1 MATTYTVKKGD
12 TLPQIAENYKDVI
25 RDENGNLISTN
36 KARTNYLAKIN
47 DITDAN
53 RIVVGQ
59 VIILTGDSITPK
71 KNTTSRAIIKV
82 FGLQSNTDRT
92 VYATWTWSKSHTEN
106 YQTIWYY
113 DTGDGVWFVGSDSTT
128 TDKQSIYNAPSNA
141 KRVKFKVKPI
151 SKKHTVNNNETS
163 YWTANW
169 STEEKYDFSNN
180 PPTTPP
186 VPTVTI
192 DGFTLTAELNNLNV
206 NATDIYFQIVKDNTT
221 IFRNGKASIV
231 KNHASFKCTIS
242 AGSEYTVRC
251 RSYRDK
257 KYSDWSEYSDSV
269 SSLPSTP
276 IINTC
281 KTKSETS
288 VYLEWGAVKTAK
300 TYDIEYATKKEYFDG
315 SNATQT
321 TTGIEF
327 THYELTGLES
337 GENYFFRVR
346 AVNSDSVHSG
356 WSSIKSV
363 VIGKEPAAPTTW
375 SSTTTAT
382 VGEDVTLYWMHN
394 SRDESSQT
402 RAKLYTETV
411 GGAAQIR
418 VIENTAEED
427 EKDKISS
434 FVLSTSGH
442 DEGAKI
448 KWQVC
453 TAGVTG
459 VYGDWSVLRTID
471 IYAPPVLELNVTNSD
486 GDALDTL
493 ESFPFHIKGLAGP
506 STQSPI
512 GYHLNITANESY
524 ETVDNIGNFKMV
536 NAGES
541 VYSKYFDTSE
551 VLLVEMS
558 ANNIDLENNISYT
571 ITCVVSMNSGLT
583 AEASSEFIV
592 SWTDM
597 EYEPNAEISI
607 DEETLTASIRP
618 YCENENGIL
627 IENKYDKEG
636 NLVDGIL
643 LSVYRR
649 DYDGNFTEIGT
660 DIDNAKATFITD
672 PHPALD
678 YARYRIVAKTIS
690 TGAIS
695 YCDMPG
701 YPVGGI
707 AVIIQWEEDWTSF
720 DVYNED
726 ALEEAS
732 WSGSMLK
739 LPYNIDVSDNHQSD
753 VSLIEYIGREHPVSY
768 YGTQRGVTST
778 WSVEI
783 PKDDVET
790 LYALRRLAKWMGD
803 VYVREPSGSGYWASI
818 SVSFSQKHCELT
830 IPVTLNIT
838 RVSGGV

>member
-12 TLPQIAENYKDVI
+12 TLPQIAENYRDVI
-25 RDENGNLISTN
+25 RDENGNLISNN
-36 KARTNYLAKIN
+36 KARTKYLAKIN
-47 DITDAN
+47 DIPDPN

-59 VIILTGDSITPK
+59 TIIISGSAVTPK
-71 KNTTSRAIIKV
+71 KTTTSRVTIKA

-92 VYATWTWSKSHTEN
+92 MYATWSWTKSYTEN

-113 DTGDGVWFVGSDSTT
+113 DTGNGVWFIGNDSTT
-128 TDKQSIYNAPSNA
+128 TDKQSVYTAPSNA
-141 KRVKFKVKPI
+141 IRIKFKVKPI
-151 SKKHTVNNNETS
+151 SKKHKVNDKETS

-169 STEEKYDFSNN
+169 STEKKYDFSNN

-186 VPTVTI
+186 VPSI
-192 DGFTLTAELNNLNV
+192 SLDKFTLTAELDNLDV
-206 NATDIYFQIVKDNTT
+206 NASHIYFQVVKNDTVVCNG
-221 IFRNGKASIV
+221 GKASII
-231 KNHASFKCTIS
+231 KNHVSYKCTIS
-242 AGSEYTVRC
+242 AGAEYKVRC

-257 KYSDWSEYSDSV
+257 KYSEWSEYSDNVSAMPSV
-269 SSLPSTP
+269 PS
-276 IINTC
+276 IKTC
-281 KTKSETS
+281 KAKSETS
-288 VYLEWGAVKTAK
+288 VYLEWSAVKTAK
-300 TYDIEYATKKEYFDG
+300 TYDIEYTTKKEYFDG

-321 TTGIEF
+321 QTGIEF

-363 VIGKEPAAPTTW
+363 VIGEEPDAPTTW

-382 VGEDVTLYWMHN
+382 VGEDVTLYWVHN
-394 SRDESSQT
+394 SKDESSETEAQ
-402 RAKLYTETV
+402 LYVEIV
-411 GGAAQIR
+411 GGPAKTYI
-418 VIENTAEED
+418 INKEGEE
-427 EKDKISS
+427 EKDKVSS
-434 FVLSTSGH
+434 FVLSTSTYT
-442 DEGAKI
+442 EGAKI
-448 KWQVC
+448 EWKVR
-453 TAGVTG
+453 TAGITG
-459 VYGDWSVLRTID
+459 VYGEYSVLRTID

-486 GDALDTL
+486 GDVLDTL
-493 ESFPFHIKGLAGP
+493 KTFPFHIKGLAGP
-506 STQSPI
+506 STQAPI
-512 GYHLNITANESY
+512 GYHVNITANESY
-524 ETVDNIGNFKMV
+524 ETVDNVGNFKMV

-551 VLLVEMS
+551 ALLVEMS

-571 ITCVVSMNSGLT
+571 VTCVVSMNSGLT
-583 AEASSEFIV
+583 AEASSEFTV

-597 EYEPNAEISI
+597 EYEPNAEISV
-607 DEETLTASIRP
+607 DEETFTASIRP

-627 IENKYDKEG
+627 IEG
-636 NLVDGIL
+636 VL

-660 DIDNAKATFITD
+660 DIDNTKATFITD

-732 WSGSMLK
+732 WSGSMLR
-739 LPYNIDVSDNHQSD
+739 LPYNIDVSDTHKTD
-753 VSLIEYIGREHPVSY
+753 VSLIEYIGREYPVSY

-778 WSVEI
+778 WNVEI

>member
-12 TLPQIAENYKDVI
+12 TLSQIAENYKDVI

-36 KARTNYLAKIN
+36 EARTNYLAMIN
-47 DITDAN
+47 DITDTN
-53 RIVVGQ
+53 RLVVGQ
-59 VIILTGDSITPK
+59 VIILTGGSITPK

-92 VYATWTWSKSHTEN
+92 VYATWTWSKSYTEN

-151 SKKHTVNNNETS
+151 SKKHTVNNKETS

-192 DGFTLTAELNNLNV
+192 DGFTLTAELNNLDV

-257 KYSDWSEYSDSV
+257 KYSNWSEYSGSV
-269 SSLPSTP
+269 SSLPSVP
-276 IINTC
+276 SIKTC
-281 KTKSETS
+281 KARSETS
-288 VYLEWGAVKTAK
+288 VYLEWSAVKTAK

-382 VGEDVTLYWMHN
+382 VGEDVILYWMHN
-394 SRDESSQT
+394 SRDESS
-402 RAKLYTETV
+402 ETKASLVIVV
-411 GGAAQIR
+411 GGAVNGHTIKK
-418 VIENTAEED
+418 EEEEED
-427 EKDKISS
+427 KVSS
-434 FVLSTSGH
+434 FVLSTSSYT
-442 DEGAKI
+442 EGEKI
-448 KWQVC
+448 EWKVC
-453 TAGVTG
+453 TAGITG
-459 VYGDWSVLRTID
+459 AYGEYSVFRTID

-493 ESFPFHIKGLAGP
+493 KSFPFYIKGLAGP
-506 STQSPI
+506 STQAPI
-512 GYHLNITANESY
+512 GYHVNITANESY
-524 ETVDNIGNFKMV
+524 ETVDNVGNFKMV

-541 VYSKYFDTSE
+541 VYSKYVDTSE
-551 VLLVEMS
+551 ALMLEMS
-558 ANNIDLENNISYT
+558 ANNVDLENNISYT

-627 IENKYDKEG
+627 IEG
-636 NLVDGIL
+636 VL

-660 DIDNAKATFITD
+660 DIDNTKATFITD

-678 YARYRIVAKTIS
+678 YARYRIVAKTVS

-695 YCDMPG
+695 YCDMAG
-701 YPVGGI
+701 YPVGGN

-778 WSVEI
+778 WNVEI
-783 PKDDVET
+783 VKEDVET

-803 VYVREPSGSGYWASI
+803 VYVREPSGSGYGANI

-830 IPVTLNIT
+830 IPVRLNIT

>member
-1 MATTYTVKKGD
+1 MATTYIVKKGD
-12 TLPQIAENYKDVI
+12 TLPQIAENYRDVI
-25 RDENGNLISTN
+25 RDENGNLISSN
-36 KARTNYLAKIN
+36 SARTKYLAKIN
-47 DITDAN
+47 DIPDPN

-59 VIILTGDSITPK
+59 TIIISGSAVTPAK
-71 KNTTSRAIIKV
+71 TTTSRATIKA

-92 VYATWTWSKSHTEN
+92 MYATWSWTKSYTEN

-113 DTGDGVWFVGSDSTT
+113 DTGNGVWFIGNDSTT
-128 TDKQSIYNAPSNA
+128 TDKQSVYTAPSNA
-141 KRVKFKVKPI
+141 IRVKFKVKPI
-151 SKKHTVNNNETS
+151 SKKHKVNDKETS
-163 YWTANW
+163 YWTASW
-169 STEEKYDFSNN
+169 STEKKYDFSNN

-186 VPTVTI
+186 APTVTI
-192 DGFTLTAELNNLNV
+192 DGFTLTAELDNLDV
-206 NATDIYFQIVKDNTT
+206 NATGICFRVVKNDTVICNG
-221 IFRNGKASIV
+221 GKASIV
-231 KNHASFKCTIS
+231 KNHVTYKCTIS
-242 AGSEYTVRC
+242 AGAEYKVCC
-251 RSYRDK
+251 RSYKDK
-257 KYSDWSEYSDSV
+257 KYSEWSEYSDNVSAMPSV
-269 SSLPSTP
+269 PS
-276 IINTC
+276 IKTC
-281 KTKSETS
+281 KARSETS
-288 VYLEWGAVKTAK
+288 VYLEWSAVKTAK

-321 TTGIEF
+321 TTGIES

-346 AVNSDSVHSG
+346 AVNSDSVQSG
-356 WSSIKSV
+356 WSSIKSIS
-363 VIGKEPAAPTTW
+363 IGKKPDAPTTW

-382 VGEDVTLYWMHN
+382 VGEKVTLYWMHN

-402 RAKLYTETV
+402 VAELEIFWDGV
-411 GGAAQIR
+411 QSLF
-418 VIENTAEED
+418 VIENTKDED
-427 EKDKISS
+427 EKDKVSS
-434 FVLSTSGH
+434 FVAPTSTYT
-442 DEGAKI
+442 EGAKI
-448 KWQVC
+448 EWHVR

-471 IYAPPVLELNVTNSD
+471 IYAPPVLELNVTNKN

-493 ESFPFHIKGLAGP
+493 ETFPFYIKGLAGP
-506 STQSPI
+506 STQVPI
-512 GYHLNITANESY
+512 GYHVNITANESY
-524 ETVDNIGNFKMV
+524 ETVDNVGNFKMV

-541 VYSKYFDTSE
+541 VYSKYVDTSE
-551 VLLVEMS
+551 ALMLEMS
-558 ANNIDLENNISYT
+558 ANNVDLENNISYT
-571 ITCVVSMNSGLT
+571 VTCVVSMNSGLT

-607 DEETLTASIRP
+607 DDETLTASIRP
-618 YCENENGIL
+618 YCEDENGNL
-627 IENKYDKEG
+627 IENKYDEEG

-649 DYDGNFTEIGT
+649 DYDGNFTEIGA
-660 DIDNAKATFITD
+660 DIDNTKAAFITD

-732 WSGSMLK
+732 WSGSMLR
-739 LPYNIDVSDNHQSD
+739 LPYNIDVSDTHKTD

-778 WSVEI
+778 WNVEI

-818 SVSFSQKHCELT
+818 SLSFSQKHCELT

>member
-12 TLPQIAENYKDVI
+12 TLPQIAENYRDVI
-25 RDENGNLISTN
+25 RDENGNLISNN
-36 KARTNYLAKIN
+36 KARTKYLAKIN
-47 DITDAN
+47 DIPDPN

-59 VIILTGDSITPK
+59 TIIISGSAVTPK
-71 KNTTSRAIIKV
+71 KTTTSRVTIKA

-92 VYATWTWSKSHTEN
+92 MYATWSWTKSYTEN

-113 DTGDGVWFVGSDSTT
+113 DTGNGVWFIGNDSTT
-128 TDKQSIYNAPSNA
+128 TDKQSVYTAPSNA
-141 KRVKFKVKPI
+141 IRIKFKVKPI
-151 SKKHTVNNNETS
+151 SKKHKVNDKETS

-169 STEEKYDFSNN
+169 STEKKYDFSNN

-186 VPTVTI
+186 VPSI
-192 DGFTLTAELNNLNV
+192 SLDKFTLTAELDNLDV
-206 NATDIYFQIVKDNTT
+206 NASHIYFQVVKNDTVVCNG
-221 IFRNGKASIV
+221 GKASII
-231 KNHASFKCTIS
+231 KNHVSYKCTIS
-242 AGSEYTVRC
+242 AGAEYKVRC

-257 KYSDWSEYSDSV
+257 KYSEWSEYSDNVSAMPSV
-269 SSLPSTP
+269 PS
-276 IINTC
+276 IKTC
-281 KTKSETS
+281 KAKSETS
-288 VYLEWGAVKTAK
+288 VYLEWSAVKTAK

-321 TTGIEF
+321 QTGIEF

-363 VIGKEPAAPTTW
+363 VIGEEPDAPTTW

-382 VGEDVTLYWMHN
+382 VGEDVTLYWVHN
-394 SRDESSQT
+394 SKDESSETEAQ
-402 RAKLYTETV
+402 LYVEIV
-411 GGAAQIR
+411 GGPAKTYI
-418 VIENTAEED
+418 INKEGEE
-427 EKDKISS
+427 EKDKVSS
-434 FVLSTSGH
+434 FVLSTSTYT
-442 DEGAKI
+442 EGAKI
-448 KWQVC
+448 EWKVR
-453 TAGVTG
+453 TAGITG
-459 VYGDWSVLRTID
+459 VYGEYSVLRTID

-486 GDALDTL
+486 GDVLDTL
-493 ESFPFHIKGLAGP
+493 KTFPFHIKGLAGP
-506 STQSPI
+506 STQAPI

-524 ETVDNIGNFKMV
+524 ETVDNVGNFKMV

-541 VYSKYFDTSE
+541 VYSKYFDTSK
-551 VLLVEMS
+551 VLSVEMS
-558 ANNIDLENNISYT
+558 ANDIDLENNISYT
-571 ITCVVSMNSGLT
+571 VTCVVSMNSGLT

-627 IENKYDKEG
+627 IEG
-636 NLVDGIL
+636 VL

-660 DIDNAKATFITD
+660 DIDNTKATFITD

-732 WSGSMLK
+732 WSGSMLR
-739 LPYNIDVSDNHQSD
+739 LPYNIDVSDTHKAD
-753 VSLIEYIGREHPVSY
+753 VSLIEYIGREYPVSY

-778 WSVEI
+778 WNVEI
-783 PKDDVET
+783 VKEDVET
-790 LYALRRLAKWMGD
+790 LYTLRRLAKWMGD
-803 VYVREPSGSGYWASI
+803 VYVREPSGSGYWANI

>member
-36 KARTNYLAKIN
+36 KARTNYLTKIN

-192 DGFTLTAELNNLNV
+192 DGSTLTAELNNLNV

-281 KTKSETS
+281 KAKSETS
-288 VYLEWGAVKTAK
+288 VYLEWSAVKTAK

-346 AVNSDSVHSG
+346 AVNSNSVHSG

-427 EKDKISS
+427 EKDKVSS

-442 DEGAKI
+442 VEGAKI

-506 STQSPI
+506 STQAPI

-524 ETVDNIGNFKMV
+524 ETVDNVGNFKMV

-551 VLLVEMS
+551 VLLVDMS

-618 YCENENGIL
+618 YCEDENGIL

>member
-12 TLPQIAENYKDVI
+12 TLSQIAENYKDVI

-36 KARTNYLAKIN
+36 EARTNYLAKIN
-47 DITDAN
+47 DITDTN
-53 RIVVGQ
+53 RLVVGQ
-59 VIILTGDSITPK
+59 TIIISGSAVTPTK
-71 KNTTSRAIIKV
+71 TTTSRATIKA

-92 VYATWTWSKSHTEN
+92 MYATWSWTKSYTEN

-113 DTGDGVWFVGSDSTT
+113 DTGNGVWFVGSDSTT

-141 KRVKFKVKPI
+141 IRVKFKVKPI
-151 SKKHTVNNNETS
+151 SKKHKVNDKETS

-192 DGFTLTAELNNLNV
+192 DGFTLTAELNNLDV
-206 NATDIYFQIVKDNTT
+206 NATDIYFQIIKDNTT

-231 KNHASFKCTIS
+231 KNHASFQCKIS

-269 SSLPSTP
+269 NSLPSVP
-276 IINTC
+276 SIKTC
-281 KTKSETS
+281 KARSETS
-288 VYLEWGAVKTAK
+288 VYLEWSAVKTAK

-382 VGEDVTLYWMHN
+382 VGEDVILYWMHN
-394 SRDESSQT
+394 SRDESS
-402 RAKLYTETV
+402 ETKASLVIVV
-411 GGAAQIR
+411 GGAVNGHTIKK
-418 VIENTAEED
+418 EEEEED
-427 EKDKISS
+427 KVSS
-434 FVLSTSGH
+434 FVLSTSSYT
-442 DEGAKI
+442 EGEKI
-448 KWQVC
+448 EWKVC
-453 TAGVTG
+453 TAGITG
-459 VYGDWSVLRTID
+459 AYGEYSVFRTID

-493 ESFPFHIKGLAGP
+493 KSFPFYIKGLAGP
-506 STQSPI
+506 STQAPI
-512 GYHLNITANESY
+512 GYHVNITANESY
-524 ETVDNIGNFKMV
+524 ETVDNVGNFKMV

-541 VYSKYFDTSE
+541 VYSKYVDTSE
-551 VLLVEMS
+551 ALMLEMS
-558 ANNIDLENNISYT
+558 ANNVDLENNISYT

-627 IENKYDKEG
+627 IEG
-636 NLVDGIL
+636 VL

-660 DIDNAKATFITD
+660 DIDNTKATFITD

-678 YARYRIVAKTIS
+678 YARYRIVAKTVS

-695 YCDMPG
+695 YCDMAG
-701 YPVGGI
+701 YPVGGN

-720 DVYNED
+720 DVYNGD

-732 WSGSMLK
+732 WSGSMLR
-739 LPYNIDVSDNHQSD
+739 LPYNIDVSDTHKTD
-753 VSLIEYIGREHPVSY
+753 VSLIEYIGREYPVSY

-778 WSVEI
+778 WNVEV
-783 PKDDVET
+783 PKEDVET

>member
-1 MATTYTVKKGD
+1 MATTYIVKKGD
-12 TLPQIAENYKDVI
+12 TLPQIAEDYRNVI
-25 RDENGNLISTN
+25 RDEKGNLISTN
-36 KARTNYLAKIN
+36 SARTKYLAKIN
-47 DITDAN
+47 DIPDPN

-59 VIILTGDSITPK
+59 TIIISGSAVTPK
-71 KNTTSRAIIKV
+71 KTTTSRVTIKA

-92 VYATWTWSKSHTEN
+92 MYATWSWTKSYTEN

-113 DTGDGVWFVGSDSTT
+113 DTGNGVWFIGNDSTT
-128 TDKQSIYNAPSNA
+128 TDKQSVYTAPSNA
-141 KRVKFKVKPI
+141 IRIKFKVKPI
-151 SKKHTVNNNETS
+151 SKKHKVNDKETS

-169 STEEKYDFSNN
+169 STEKKYDFSNN

-186 VPTVTI
+186 VPSI
-192 DGFTLTAELNNLNV
+192 SLDKFTLTAELDNLDV
-206 NATDIYFQIVKDNTT
+206 NASHIYFQVVKNDTVVCNG
-221 IFRNGKASIV
+221 GKASII
-231 KNHASFKCTIS
+231 KNHVSYKCTIS
-242 AGSEYTVRC
+242 AGAEYKVRC

-257 KYSDWSEYSDSV
+257 KYSEWSEYSDNVSAMPSV
-269 SSLPSTP
+269 PS
-276 IINTC
+276 IKTC
-281 KTKSETS
+281 KAKTETS
-288 VYLEWGAVKTAK
+288 VYLEWSAVKTAK

-315 SNATQT
+315 SNVTQT
-321 TTGIEF
+321 QTGIEF

-363 VIGKEPAAPTTW
+363 VIGEEPDAPTTW

-382 VGEDVTLYWMHN
+382 VGEDVILYWMHN
-394 SRDESSQT
+394 SKDESSETKAQ
-402 RAKLYTETV
+402 LYVEIV
-411 GGAAQIR
+411 GGPAKTYI
-418 VIENTAEED
+418 INKEGGE
-427 EKDKISS
+427 EKDKVSS
-434 FVLSTSGH
+434 FVLSTSTYI
-442 DEGAKI
+442 EGAKI
-448 KWQVC
+448 EWKVR
-453 TAGVTG
+453 TAGITG
-459 VYGDWSVLRTID
+459 VYGEYSVLRTID

-486 GDALDTL
+486 GDVLDTL
-493 ESFPFHIKGLAGP
+493 KTFPFYIKGLAGP
-506 STQSPI
+506 STQAPI
-512 GYHLNITANESY
+512 GYHVNITANESY
-524 ETVDNIGNFKMV
+524 ETVDNVGNFKMV

-571 ITCVVSMNSGLT
+571 VTCVVSMNSGLT

-607 DEETLTASIRP
+607 DAETLTASIRP

-627 IENKYDKEG
+627 IEG
-636 NLVDGIL
+636 VL

-660 DIDNAKATFITD
+660 DIDNTKATFITD

-678 YARYRIVAKTIS
+678 YARYRIVAKTVS

-695 YCDMPG
+695 YCDMAG
-701 YPVGGI
+701 YPVGGN

-778 WSVEI
+778 WNVEI
-783 PKDDVET
+783 VKEDVET

-803 VYVREPSGSGYWASI
+803 VYVREPSGSGYWANI

>member
-1 MATTYTVKKGD
+1 MATTYIVKKGD
-12 TLPQIAENYKDVI
+12 TLSKIAENYKDVI

-47 DITDAN
+47 DITDVK

-59 VIILTGDSITPK
+59 TIIISGSAVMPK
-71 KNTTSRAIIKV
+71 KTTTSRVTIKA

-92 VYATWTWSKSHTEN
+92 MYATWSWTKSYTEN

-113 DTGDGVWFVGSDSTT
+113 DTGNGVWFIGNDSTT
-128 TDKQSIYNAPSNA
+128 TDKQSVYTAPSNA
-141 KRVKFKVKPI
+141 IRVKFKVKPI
-151 SKKHTVNNNETS
+151 SKKHKVNDKETS

-169 STEEKYDFSNN
+169 STEKKYDFSNN

-186 VPTVTI
+186 VPDDPKI
-192 DGFTLTAELNNLNV
+192 ENFTLTVELDNLDV
-206 NATDIYFQIVKDNTT
+206 NASHIYFQVVKNDTVVCSG
-221 IFRNGKASIV
+221 GKASII
-231 KNHASFKCTIS
+231 KNHASYKCTIS
-242 AGSEYTVRC
+242 AGAEYKVRC

-257 KYSDWSEYSDSV
+257 KYSEWSEYSKSV
-269 SSLPSTP
+269 SAMPSVP
-276 IINTC
+276 SIKTC
-281 KTKSETS
+281 KAKSETS

-382 VGEDVTLYWMHN
+382 VGEDVILYWMHN

-402 RAKLYTETV
+402 RAKLYIQT
-411 GGAAQIR
+411 GGAATER

-427 EKDKISS
+427 EKDKVSS
-434 FVLSTSGH
+434 FVLSTSGYT
-442 DEGAKI
+442 EGAKI
-448 KWQVC
+448 EWKVC

-493 ESFPFHIKGLAGP
+493 ESFPFRIKGLAGP
-506 STQSPI
+506 STQAPI

-524 ETVDNIGNFKMV
+524 ETVDNVGNFKMV

-541 VYSKYFDTSE
+541 VYSKYFDTSIP
-551 VLLVEMS
+551 LSLDIS
-558 ANNIDLENNISYT
+558 ANDVDLENNISYT

-627 IENKYDKEG
+627 IEG
-636 NLVDGIL
+636 VL

-660 DIDNAKATFITD
+660 DIDNTKATFITD

-678 YARYRIVAKTIS
+678 YARYRIVAKTVS

-695 YCDMPG
+695 YCDMAG
-701 YPVGGI
+701 YPVGGN

-778 WSVEI
+778 WNVEI
-783 PKDDVET
+783 VKEDVET

-803 VYVREPSGSGYWASI
+803 VYVREPSGSGYWANI

>member
-12 TLPQIAENYKDVI
+12 TLSQIAENYKDVI

-36 KARTNYLAKIN
+36 EARTNYLAKIN
-47 DITDAN
+47 DITDTN
-53 RIVVGQ
+53 RLVVGQ
-59 VIILTGDSITPK
+59 TIIISGSAVTPTK
-71 KNTTSRAIIKV
+71 TTTSRATIKA

-92 VYATWTWSKSHTEN
+92 MYATWSWTKSYTEN

-113 DTGDGVWFVGSDSTT
+113 DTGNGVWFVGSDSTT

-141 KRVKFKVKPI
+141 IRVKFKVKPI
-151 SKKHTVNNNETS
+151 SKKHKVNDKETS

-192 DGFTLTAELNNLNV
+192 DGFTLTAELNNLDV
-206 NATDIYFQIVKDNTT
+206 NATDIYFQIIKDNTT

-231 KNHASFKCTIS
+231 KNHASFQCKIS

-269 SSLPSTP
+269 NSLPSVP
-276 IINTC
+276 SIKTC
-281 KTKSETS
+281 KARSETS
-288 VYLEWGAVKTAK
+288 VYLEWSAVKTAK

-382 VGEDVTLYWMHN
+382 VGEDVILYWMHN
-394 SRDESSQT
+394 SRDESS
-402 RAKLYTETV
+402 ETKASLVIVV
-411 GGAAQIR
+411 GGAVNGHTIKK
-418 VIENTAEED
+418 EEEEED
-427 EKDKISS
+427 KVSS
-434 FVLSTSGH
+434 FVLSTSSYT
-442 DEGAKI
+442 EGEKI
-448 KWQVC
+448 EWKVC
-453 TAGVTG
+453 TAGITG
-459 VYGDWSVLRTID
+459 AYGEYSVFRTID

-493 ESFPFHIKGLAGP
+493 KSFPFYIKGLAGP
-506 STQSPI
+506 STQAPI
-512 GYHLNITANESY
+512 GYHVNITANESY
-524 ETVDNIGNFKMV
+524 ETVDNVGNFKMV

-541 VYSKYFDTSE
+541 VYSKYVDTSE
-551 VLLVEMS
+551 ALMLEMS
-558 ANNIDLENNISYT
+558 ANNVDLENNISYT

-627 IENKYDKEG
+627 IEG
-636 NLVDGIL
+636 VL

-660 DIDNAKATFITD
+660 DIDNTKATFITD

-678 YARYRIVAKTIS
+678 YARYRIVAKTVS

-695 YCDMPG
+695 YCDMAG
-701 YPVGGI
+701 YPVGGN

-732 WSGSMLK
+732 WSGSMLR
-739 LPYNIDVSDNHQSD
+739 LPYNIDVSDTHKTD
-753 VSLIEYIGREHPVSY
+753 VSLIEYIGREYPVSY

-778 WSVEI
+778 WNVEV
-783 PKDDVET
+783 PKEDVET

>member
-12 TLPQIAENYKDVI
+12 TLSQIAENYSDVI

-36 KARTNYLAKIN
+36 EARANYLAKIN
-47 DITDAN
+47 DITDPT

-59 VIILTGDSITPK
+59 TIIISGSAVTPTK
-71 KNTTSRAIIKV
+71 TTTSRATIKA

-92 VYATWTWSKSHTEN
+92 MYATWSWTKSYTEN

-113 DTGDGVWFVGSDSTT
+113 DTGNGVWFVGSDSTT

-141 KRVKFKVKPI
+141 IRVKFKVKPI
-151 SKKHTVNNNETS
+151 SKKHKVNDKETS

-192 DGFTLTAELNNLNV
+192 DGFTLTAELNNLDV

-231 KNHASFKCTIS
+231 KNHASFQCKIS

-269 SSLPSTP
+269 NSLPSVP
-276 IINTC
+276 SIKTC
-281 KTKSETS
+281 KARSETS
-288 VYLEWGAVKTAK
+288 VYLEWSAVKTAK

-382 VGEDVTLYWMHN
+382 VGEDVILYWMHN
-394 SRDESSQT
+394 SRDESS
-402 RAKLYTETV
+402 ETKASLVIVV
-411 GGAAQIR
+411 GGAVNGHTIKK
-418 VIENTAEED
+418 EEEEED
-427 EKDKISS
+427 KVSS
-434 FVLSTSGH
+434 FVLSTSSYT
-442 DEGAKI
+442 EGEKI
-448 KWQVC
+448 EWKVC
-453 TAGVTG
+453 TAGITG
-459 VYGDWSVLRTID
+459 AYGEYSVFRTID

-493 ESFPFHIKGLAGP
+493 KSFPFYIKGLTGP
-506 STQSPI
+506 STQAPI
-512 GYHLNITANESY
+512 GYHVNITANESY
-524 ETVDNIGNFKMV
+524 ETVDNVGNFKMV

-541 VYSKYFDTSE
+541 VYSKYVDTSE
-551 VLLVEMS
+551 ALMLEMS
-558 ANNIDLENNISYT
+558 ANNVDLENNISYT

-607 DEETLTASIRP
+607 DGETLTASIRP

-627 IENKYDKEG
+627 IEG
-636 NLVDGIL
+636 VL

-660 DIDNAKATFITD
+660 DIDNTKATFITD

-678 YARYRIVAKTIS
+678 YARYRIVAKTVS

-695 YCDMPG
+695 YCDMAG
-701 YPVGGI
+701 YPVGGN

-778 WSVEI
+778 WNVEI

>member
-1 MATTYTVKKGD
+1 MATTYIVKKGD
-12 TLPQIAENYKDVI
+12 TLPQIAENYRDVI

-36 KARTNYLAKIN
+36 EARANYLAKIN
-47 DITDAN
+47 DITDPN

-59 VIILTGDSITPK
+59 TIIISGSAVTPAK
-71 KNTTSRAIIKV
+71 TTTSRATIKA

-92 VYATWTWSKSHTEN
+92 MYATWSWTKSYTEN

-113 DTGDGVWFVGSDSTT
+113 DTGNGVWFVGSDSTT

-141 KRVKFKVKPI
+141 IRLKFKVKPI
-151 SKKHTVNNNETS
+151 SKKHKVNDKETS

-192 DGFTLTAELNNLNV
+192 DGFTLTAELNNLDV

-231 KNHASFKCTIS
+231 KNHASFQCKIS

-269 SSLPSTP
+269 NSLPSVP
-276 IINTC
+276 SIKTC
-281 KTKSETS
+281 KARSETS
-288 VYLEWGAVKTAK
+288 VYLEWSAVKTAK

-382 VGEDVTLYWMHN
+382 VGEDVILYWMHN
-394 SRDESSQT
+394 SRDESS
-402 RAKLYTETV
+402 ETKASLVIVV
-411 GGAAQIR
+411 GGAVNGHTIKK
-418 VIENTAEED
+418 EEEED
-427 EKDKISS
+427 KVSS
-434 FVLSTSGH
+434 FVLSTSSYT
-442 DEGAKI
+442 EGEKI
-448 KWQVC
+448 EWKVC
-453 TAGVTG
+453 TAGITG
-459 VYGDWSVLRTID
+459 AYGEYSVFRTID

-493 ESFPFHIKGLAGP
+493 KSFPFYIKGLAGP
-506 STQSPI
+506 STQAPI
-512 GYHLNITANESY
+512 GYHVNITANESY
-524 ETVDNIGNFKMV
+524 ETVDNVGNFKMV

-541 VYSKYFDTSE
+541 VYSKYVDTSE
-551 VLLVEMS
+551 ALMLEMS
-558 ANNIDLENNISYT
+558 ANNVNLENNISYT

-627 IENKYDKEG
+627 IEG
-636 NLVDGIL
+636 VL

-660 DIDNAKATFITD
+660 DIDNTKATFITD

-678 YARYRIVAKTIS
+678 YARYRIVAKTVS

-695 YCDMPG
+695 YCDMAG
-701 YPVGGI
+701 YPVGGN

-739 LPYNIDVSDNHQSD
+739 LPYNIDISDNHQSD
-753 VSLIEYIGREHPVSY
+753 ASLIEYIGREHPVSY

-778 WSVEI
+778 WNVEI
-783 PKDDVET
+783 VKEDVET

-803 VYVREPSGSGYWASI
+803 VYVREPSGSGYWANI

>member
-1 MATTYTVKKGD
+1 MTTTYIVKKGD
-12 TLPQIAENYKDVI
+12 TLSKIAENYKDVI

-36 KARTNYLAKIN
+36 SARTKYLAKIN
-47 DITDAN
+47 DIPDPT

-59 VIILTGDSITPK
+59 TIIISGSAVTPAK
-71 KNTTSRAIIKV
+71 TTTSRATIKA

-92 VYATWTWSKSHTEN
+92 MYATWSWTKSYTEN

-113 DTGDGVWFVGSDSTT
+113 DTGNGVWFIGNDSTT
-128 TDKQSIYNAPSNA
+128 TDKQSVYTAPSNA
-141 KRVKFKVKPI
+141 IRVKFKVKPI
-151 SKKHTVNNNETS
+151 SKKHKVNDKETS

-169 STEEKYDFSNN
+169 STEKKYDFSNN

-186 VPTVTI
+186 VPDDPKI
-192 DGFTLTAELNNLNV
+192 ENFTLTVELDNLDV

-231 KNHASFKCTIS
+231 KNHASYKCTIS
-242 AGSEYTVRC
+242 AGAEYKVRC

-257 KYSDWSEYSDSV
+257 KYSEWSEYSKSV
-269 SSLPSTP
+269 SAMPSVP
-276 IINTC
+276 SIKTC
-281 KTKSETS
+281 KAKSETS
-288 VYLEWGAVKTAK
+288 VYLEWSAVKTAK
-300 TYDIEYATKKEYFDG
+300 TYDIEYATKKEYFDS

-382 VGEDVTLYWMHN
+382 VGEDVILYWMHN

-418 VIENTAEED
+418 IIENTAEED
-427 EKDKISS
+427 EKDKVSS
-434 FVLSTSGH
+434 FVLSTSGYT
-442 DEGAKI
+442 EGAKI
-448 KWQVC
+448 EWKVC

-493 ESFPFHIKGLAGP
+493 ESFPFRIKGLAGP
-506 STQSPI
+506 STQAPI

-524 ETVDNIGNFKMV
+524 ETVDNVGNFKMV

-541 VYSKYFDTSE
+541 VYSKYVDTSE
-551 VLLVEMS
+551 ALMLEMS
-558 ANNIDLENNISYT
+558 ANNVDLENNISYT
-571 ITCVVSMNSGLT
+571 VTCVVSMNSGLT

-627 IENKYDKEG
+627 IEG
-636 NLVDGIL
+636 VL

-660 DIDNAKATFITD
+660 DIDNTKATFITD

-678 YARYRIVAKTIS
+678 YARYRIVAKTVS

-695 YCDMPG
+695 YCDMAG
-701 YPVGGI
+701 YPVGGN

-778 WSVEI
+778 WNVEI
-783 PKDDVET
+783 VKEDVET

-803 VYVREPSGSGYWASI
+803 VYVREPSGSGYWANV

>member
-59 VIILTGDSITPK
+59 VIILTGGSITPAK
-71 KNTTSRAIIKV
+71 TTTSRATIKA

-92 VYATWTWSKSHTEN
+92 MYATWSWTKSYTEN

-113 DTGDGVWFVGSDSTT
+113 DTGNGVWFIGSDSTT

-141 KRVKFKVKPI
+141 IRVKFKVKPI
-151 SKKHTVNNNETS
+151 SKKHKVNDKETS

-169 STEEKYDFSNN
+169 STEKKYDFSNN

-186 VPTVTI
+186 VPDDPKI
-192 DGFTLTAELNNLNV
+192 ENFTLTVELDNLDV

-221 IFRNGKASIV
+221 IFRNGKASII
-231 KNHASFKCTIS
+231 KNHASYKCTIS
-242 AGSEYTVRC
+242 AGAEYKVRC

-257 KYSDWSEYSDSV
+257 KYSEWSEYSKSV
-269 SSLPSTP
+269 SAMPSVP
-276 IINTC
+276 SIKTC
-281 KTKSETS
+281 KARSETS
-288 VYLEWGAVKTAK
+288 VYLEWSAVKTAK
-300 TYDIEYATKKEYFDG
+300 TYDIEYTTKKEYFDS

-382 VGEDVTLYWMHN
+382 VGEDVILYWMHN
-394 SRDESSQT
+394 SRDESS
-402 RAKLYTETV
+402 ETKASLVIVV
-411 GGAAQIR
+411 GGAVNGRTIKK
-418 VIENTAEED
+418 EEED
-427 EKDKISS
+427 KVSS
-434 FVLSTSGH
+434 FVLSTSSYT
-442 DEGAKI
+442 EGEKI
-448 KWQVC
+448 EWKVC
-453 TAGVTG
+453 TAGITG
-459 VYGDWSVLRTID
+459 AYGEYSVFRTID

-493 ESFPFHIKGLAGP
+493 KSFPFYIKGLAGP
-506 STQSPI
+506 STQAPI
-512 GYHLNITANESY
+512 GYHVNITANESY
-524 ETVDNIGNFKMV
+524 ETVDNVGNFKMV

-541 VYSKYFDTSE
+541 VYSKYVDTSE
-551 VLLVEMS
+551 ALMLEMS
-558 ANNIDLENNISYT
+558 ANNVDLENNISYT
-571 ITCVVSMNSGLT
+571 VTCVVSMNSGLT
-583 AEASSEFIV
+583 TEASSEFIV

-607 DEETLTASIRP
+607 DDETLTASIRP
-618 YCENENGIL
+618 YCEDENGNL
-627 IENKYDKEG
+627 IEG
-636 NLVDGIL
+636 VL

-660 DIDNAKATFITD
+660 DIDNTKATFITD

-732 WSGSMLK
+732 WSGSMLR
-739 LPYNIDVSDNHQSD
+739 LPYNIDVSDTHKTD

-778 WSVEI
+778 WNVEI

>member
-1 MATTYTVKKGD
+1 M
-12 TLPQIAENYKDVI
+12 
-25 RDENGNLISTN
+25 
-36 KARTNYLAKIN
+36 
-47 DITDAN
+47 
-53 RIVVGQ
+53 
-59 VIILTGDSITPK
+59 
-71 KNTTSRAIIKV
+71 
-82 FGLQSNTDRT
+82 
-92 VYATWTWSKSHTEN
+92 
-106 YQTIWYY
+106 
-113 DTGDGVWFVGSDSTT
+113 
-128 TDKQSIYNAPSNA
+128 
-141 KRVKFKVKPI
+141 
-151 SKKHTVNNNETS
+151 
-163 YWTANW
+163 
-169 STEEKYDFSNN
+169 
-180 PPTTPP
+180 PP

-192 DGFTLTAELNNLNV
+192 DGFTLTAELNNLDV

-231 KNHASFKCTIS
+231 KNHASFQCKIS

-269 SSLPSTP
+269 NSLPSVP
-276 IINTC
+276 SIKTC
-281 KTKSETS
+281 KARSETS
-288 VYLEWGAVKTAK
+288 VYLEWSAVKTAK

-394 SRDESSQT
+394 SRDESS
-402 RAKLYTETV
+402 ETKASLVIVV
-411 GGAAQIR
+411 GGAVNGHTIKK
-418 VIENTAEED
+418 EEEEED
-427 EKDKISS
+427 KVSS
-434 FVLSTSGH
+434 FVLSTSSYT
-442 DEGAKI
+442 EGEKI
-448 KWQVC
+448 EWKVC
-453 TAGVTG
+453 TAGITG
-459 VYGDWSVLRTID
+459 AYGEYSVFRTID

-493 ESFPFHIKGLAGP
+493 KSFPFYIKGLAGP
-506 STQSPI
+506 STQTPI
-512 GYHLNITANESY
+512 GYHVNITVNESY
-524 ETVDNIGNFKMV
+524 ETVDNVGNFKMV

-541 VYSKYFDTSE
+541 VYSKYVDTSE
-551 VLLVEMS
+551 ALMLEMS
-558 ANNIDLENNISYT
+558 ANNVDLENNISYT

-627 IENKYDKEG
+627 IEG
-636 NLVDGIL
+636 VL

-660 DIDNAKATFITD
+660 DIDNTKATFITD

-678 YARYRIVAKTIS
+678 YARYRIVAKTVS

-778 WSVEI
+778 WNVEI

>member
-12 TLPQIAENYKDVI
+12 TLSKIAENYKDVI
-25 RDENGNLISTN
+25 RDENGNPISTN

-47 DITDAN
+47 DITDVK

-59 VIILTGDSITPK
+59 TIIISGSAVTPAK
-71 KNTTSRAIIKV
+71 TTTSRATIKA

-92 VYATWTWSKSHTEN
+92 MYATWSWTKNYTEN

-141 KRVKFKVKPI
+141 KRIKFKVKPI
-151 SKKHTVNNNETS
+151 SEKHTVNDKETS

-169 STEEKYDFSNN
+169 STEKKYDFSNN

-192 DGFTLTAELNNLNV
+192 DRFTLTAELNNLDV
-206 NATDIYFQIVKDNTT
+206 NATDIYFRVVKNDTV
-221 IFRNGKASIV
+221 ICGGGKASII
-231 KNHASFKCTIS
+231 KNHVTYKCTIS
-242 AGSEYTVRC
+242 AGAEYKVCC
-251 RSYRDK
+251 RSYKDK
-257 KYSDWSEYSDSV
+257 KYSEWSEYSDNVSAMPSV
-269 SSLPSTP
+269 PS
-276 IINTC
+276 IKTC
-281 KTKSETS
+281 KAKSETS
-288 VYLEWGAVKTAK
+288 VYLEWSAVKTAK
-300 TYDIEYATKKEYFDG
+300 TYDIEYTTKKEYFDG

-346 AVNSDSVHSG
+346 AVNSDGVYSG

-363 VIGKEPAAPTTW
+363 VIGEKPDAPTTW
-375 SSTTTAT
+375 SSTTTAI
-382 VGEDVTLYWMHN
+382 VGEDVTLYWVHN
-394 SRDESSQT
+394 SKDESS
-402 RAKLYTETV
+402 ETKASLV
-411 GGAAQIR
+411 MIINEEVNGRTIKKEEGEEE
-418 VIENTAEED
+418 EN
-427 EKDKISS
+427 KVSS
-434 FVLSTSGH
+434 FVLSTSGYT
-442 DEGAKI
+442 EGTKI
-448 KWQVC
+448 EWKVC
-453 TAGVTG
+453 TAGITG
-459 VYGDWSVLRTID
+459 AYGEYSVFRTID
-471 IYAPPVLELNVTNSD
+471 IYAPPVLELNVTDSD
-486 GDALDTL
+486 GNALDVI
-493 ESFPFHIKGLAGP
+493 ESFPFYIKGLAGP
-506 STQSPI
+506 STQAPI
-512 GYHLNITANESY
+512 GYHVNIIANESY
-524 ETVDNIGNFKMV
+524 ETVDNVGNIKMV
-536 NAGES
+536 NSGES
-541 VYSKYFDTSE
+541 VYSKYYDITSE
-551 VLLVEMS
+551 LLVEIS
-558 ANNIDLENNISYT
+558 ASNIDLENNISYT
-571 ITCVVSMNSGLT
+571 VICTVSMNSGLT
-583 AEASSEFIV
+583 AEASSDFIV

-607 DEETLTASIRP
+607 DEETFTASIRP
-618 YCENENGIL
+618 FCEDENGNL
-627 IENKYDKEG
+627 IED
-636 NLVDGIL
+636 VL

-649 DYDGNFTEIGT
+649 DYDGNFTEIET

-695 YCDMPG
+695 YCDMAG
-701 YPVGGI
+701 YPVGGK

-726 ALEEAS
+726 ALEEVS

-778 WSVEI
+778 WNVEI
-783 PKDDVET
+783 VKDDVET

-803 VYVREPSGSGYWASI
+803 VYVREPSGSGYWANI

>member
-1 MATTYTVKKGD
+1 MATTYIVKKGD
-12 TLPQIAENYKDVI
+12 TLSKIAENYKDVI

-36 KARTNYLAKIN
+36 SARTKYLAKIN
-47 DITDAN
+47 DIPDPT

-59 VIILTGDSITPK
+59 TIIISGSAVTPAK
-71 KNTTSRAIIKV
+71 TTTSRATIKA

-92 VYATWTWSKSHTEN
+92 MYATWSWTKSYTEN
-106 YQTIWYY
+106 HQTIWYY
-113 DTGDGVWFVGSDSTT
+113 DTGNGVWFIGNDSTT
-128 TDKQSIYNAPSNA
+128 TDKQSVYTAPSNA
-141 KRVKFKVKPI
+141 IRVKFKVKPI
-151 SKKHTVNNNETS
+151 SKKHKVNDKETS

-169 STEEKYDFSNN
+169 STEKKYDFSNN

-192 DGFTLTAELNNLNV
+192 DRFTLTAELDNLDV

-269 SSLPSTP
+269 NSLPSTP

-281 KTKSETS
+281 KAKSETS

-300 TYDIEYATKKEYFDG
+300 SYDIEYATKKEYFDS
-315 SNATQT
+315 SNATQI

-427 EKDKISS
+427 EKDKVSS
-434 FVLSTSGH
+434 FVLSTSGYT
-442 DEGAKI
+442 EGAKI
-448 KWQVC
+448 EWKVC

-471 IYAPPVLELNVTNSD
+471 IYAPPVLELNITNSD

-506 STQSPI
+506 STQAPI

-524 ETVDNIGNFKMV
+524 ETVDNVGNFKMV

-541 VYSKYFDTSE
+541 VYSKYFDTSMP
-551 VLLVEMS
+551 LSLDMS
-558 ANNIDLENNISYT
+558 ANDVDLENNISYT

-627 IENKYDKEG
+627 IEG
-636 NLVDGIL
+636 VL

-660 DIDNAKATFITD
+660 DIDNTKATFITD

-678 YARYRIVAKTIS
+678 YARYRIVAKTVS

-732 WSGSMLK
+732 WSGSMLR
-739 LPYNIDVSDNHQSD
+739 LPYNIDVSDTHKTD

-778 WSVEI
+778 WNVEI